1 MWEAGGGGEER
12 KKQAWKER
20 TATMA
25 AAEGPEA
32 RMALR
37 CVPAPRRG
45 WRAGGGGPAG
55 TGVGGPGGRGG
66 RSLRGGGAP
75 GGGAAGLSGEAPD
88 CSQDTCKG
96 TILFSN

>member
-1 MWEAGGGGEER
+1 MRMWEAGGGGEER

-45 WRAGGGGPAG
+45 WTEVRREGPEPLPDKAG
-55 TGVGGPGGRGG
+55 
-66 RSLRGGGAP
+66 
-75 GGGAAGLSGEAPD
+75 
-88 CSQDTCKG
+88 
-96 TILFSN
+96 